1 MKYLFIDSATATL
14 VVAIIID
21 DKITYIYNQKVGK
34 DMSSVIILERDGK
47 IIRQKRITEQ
57 KENSKL
63 IMPTVKKVLNKEKPD
78 SIIVVNGPGSFTGI
92 RVGLTVAKMMSWAL
106 NIPVVPLSSL
116 EVIASTP
123 TSENNIALIDARRG
137 FVYAGVY
144 DNDLN
149 VIMEDKHM
157 ELAKLN
163 IDGQIVSYDDFA
175 GIKPNLD
182 ILKVIKKHEKD
193 KDINPH
199 KLNPKYLKLTEAEE
213 KLNRQNDNGS
223 K

>member
-34 DMSSVIILERDGK
+34 DMSSD
-47 IIRQKRITEQ
+47 
-57 KENSKL
+57 
-63 IMPTVKKVLNKEKPD
+63 IMPIIEEAFKQSQIKPQELD
-78 SIIVVNGPGSFTGI
+78 KIFAVNGPGSFTGI

-175 GIKPNLD
+175 GIKPNL
-182 ILKVIKKHEKD
+182 EKD